1 MAFNHFGSSKREDK
15 SRNSIVSHSSIHDSK
30 HNKNF
35 HRSPTVPVLHIVVL
49 IRQYAIIIAGIL
61 TGGNQMQKNSQDFS
75 MQEALRLANSPAGQQ
90 LLAMLR
96 STDSD
101 RLEKAAAEV
110 SAGNYTDAG
119 KTIRQLLS
127 SPEIRKFLD
136 DMGGK

>member
-1 MAFNHFGSSKREDK
+1 
-15 SRNSIVSHSSIHDSK
+15 
-30 HNKNF
+30 
-35 HRSPTVPVLHIVVL
+35 
-49 IRQYAIIIAGIL
+49 
-61 TGGNQMQKNSQDFS
+61 MQKNSQDFS
-75 MQEALRLANSPAGQQ
+75 MQEALRLAKSPAGQQ

-127 SPEIRKFLD
+127 SPEIRKILD